1 MKAETTDKNSGS
13 LSSLRRRSF
22 NLKAFLHDHCPYLYR
37 WDSLFYFGLFLVI
50 VGFLWMAAGLVSNS
64 FSSAYNWD
72 YSHQY
77 LPFAYDYWQIWNT
90 FFSTGRF
97 PLYDPVVF
105 IGNDNIGSNAYY
117 GLFDPFVVILA
128 FFPRAWIPQMFAIMT
143 VAKLTITGLAARAY
157 LRYLGR
163 KEWTARMGAL
173 AWALSGYFSFFIGFP
188 SFVSALTYVP
198 VILLGI
204 EKTIDEGKIGYLVVG
219 LFLLSISCFML
230 LVPMCIWGVIYALW
244 RFFTTIKKRKAYE
257 SGRAMLL
264 GIAGF
269 ALGLMLG
276 AFALLPSLRQSTLTG
291 RASSIGSAYAKVLL
305 GSLKDLDVKTFLT
318 YLFEEVGDNPGRE
331 LMGLVSFFFP
341 TAGFQTLPLIVG
353 ESFVY
358 DSWTSSI
365 FCYTPFIILFFAG
378 ILISISRRRVDH
390 LLAILGGVFLLFT
403 TFAYYAFFAF
413 SGNGYG
419 RWFFVLIPEIIAYG
433 CWAFDQRKE
442 VSKYVYLAGGI
453 LSLVGTIVTY
463 FAIFWLLEG
472 RTFTSVNGITYF
484 IREYLLPDETS
495 FEGLNRT
502 YYLYYQI
509 ALVVIEGVVIFFANR
524 KKWLPHALLMMIAVE
539 AIIMGNSAYCFIST
553 WSIENYFM
561 GGSTSLKEN
570 LQMADNIRD
579 YEKGFYRAAFDSATG
594 VDNYQYTMATPE
606 ASSFH
611 SLLNFECEDF
621 AILNGM
627 KGRSYYQKTYGDEEY
642 LNPGWTANYR
652 SKRWGVDTA
661 LGFRYYIIQ
670 NENGRSNKTV
680 WAGVNVP
687 FGAVEMPDLTMN
699 GNFYKV
705 YRVEEEALPSLG
717 HAVDKD
723 WLVQFDKDDNGNSSL
738 YFSSTI
744 GTRARTAYIEARG
757 AIFDDDFVLPEGF
770 EYRSLPSAS
779 GSALDANFGIKSYSD
794 FQVELYTP
802 NEGDYLLP
810 ADEAPYG
817 YNYVKDGNLAAYIL
831 NHYDKKENFN
841 FTSGSVTTGSDHLVY
856 SPRGKKYFNE
866 DPNGAYFEIKYYNGY
881 YASNAAEYDYM
892 PRIVLVG
899 DKVDEDGNILENQ
912 VLGYDGKGLT
922 NVAGIDK
929 NSSTYSC
936 LGLYAY
942 GRVKQVM
949 LVFPEK
955 TSNNVPK
962 EMKLSP
968 GALSF
973 TVMEREDIEAIQAQ
987 NHETRL
993 LDVEKDINHYTFKTN
1008 YAEPQIVVTQL
1019 GYDAGWSCTA
1029 TLPDGST
1036 YSCPMYKLDG
1046 GLLGFYAPEGLISYK
1061 LSYFTPSLDIG
1072 LAMGGISLFFTTGYF
1087 LFGYVRKRRRHFG
1100 ITVFDY

>member
-1 MKAETTDKNSGS
+1 MKTEPTNNNGS
-13 LSSLRRRSF
+13 LSSLRRQGF
-22 NLKAFLHDHCPYLYR
+22 DLKAFLHAHCPYLYR
-37 WDSLFYFGLFLVI
+37 WDSLFYFGLFLVV
-50 VGFLWMAAGLVSNS
+50 VGFVWMAAGLVSNS

-90 FFSTGRF
+90 FFSTGKF

-143 VAKLTITGLAARAY
+143 VVKLTITGLAARAY

-163 KEWTARMGAL
+163 QEWTSRMGAL
-173 AWALSGYFSFFIGFP
+173 AWAFSGYFSFFVGFP

-204 EKTIDEGKIGYLVVG
+204 EKTIEEGKIGYLVTG

-244 RFFTTIKKRKAYE
+244 RFFTTIKKRKPFE

-264 GIAGF
+264 GVAGF
-269 ALGLMLG
+269 AMGLMLG

-291 RASSIGSAYAKVLL
+291 RASSIGSAYMKVLL

-341 TAGFQTLPLIVG
+341 TGGFQTLPLIVG

-378 ILISISRRRVDH
+378 VLISISKRRIDH
-390 LLAILGGVFLLFT
+390 LLAIIGGVFLLFT

-419 RWFFVLIPEIIAYG
+419 RWFFVLVPEIIAYG
-433 CWAFDQRKE
+433 CWAFDQRKH
-442 VSKYVYLAGGI
+442 VSKYVYLAGGVI
-453 LSLVGTIVTY
+453 SLVGTVLTY

-472 RTFTSVNGITYF
+472 RSFTSVNGITYF
-484 IREYLLPDETS
+484 IREYFLPNDTS
-495 FEGLNRT
+495 FRGLNRA

-509 ALVVIEGVVIFFANR
+509 VLVVIEGLVVFFANR

-539 AIIMGNSAYCFIST
+539 AVIMGNSAYCFIST
-553 WSIENYFM
+553 WSIQSYFM

-570 LQMADNIRD
+570 LEMADNIRE

-594 VDNYQYTMATPE
+594 VDNYQFAMATPE

-611 SLLNFECEDF
+611 SLLNFACEDF

-627 KGRSYYQKTYGDEEY
+627 KSRSYYQDTYGGEQY

-687 FGAVEMPDLTMN
+687 FGAVEMPSLTMN
-699 GNFYKV
+699 ENFYKV
-705 YRVEEEALPSLG
+705 YRVEESALPSLG

-723 WLVQFDKDDNGNSSL
+723 WLVQFDKDDNGSSPL
-738 YFSSTI
+738 YFSSSL

-770 EYRSLPSAS
+770 AYRKLLSAS
-779 GSALDANFGIKSYSD
+779 GSALEANYGIKTYND
-794 FQVELYTP
+794 FIVDLYTP

-810 ADEAPYG
+810 ADDAPYG
-817 YNYVKDGNLAAYIL
+817 YDHVKDGNLAAYIL
-831 NHYDKKENFN
+831 EHYASKDSFS
-841 FTSGSVTTGSDHLVY
+841 FSSGSVTTGSDHLVY
-856 SPRGKKYFNE
+856 SPRGREYFND
-866 DPNGAYFEIKYYNGY
+866 DPDGAYFEIKYYNGSY
-881 YASNAAEYDYM
+881 SSSANEYDYM
-892 PRIVLVG
+892 PRIILVG
-899 DKVDEDGNILENQ
+899 DRVDEEGNVLTNQ

-936 LGLYAY
+936 LGVYAY
-942 GRVKQVM
+942 GRVKHVM

-955 TSNNVPK
+955 TSNGQPK
-962 EMKLSP
+962 EMKVSLN
-968 GALSF
+968 GLSF
-973 TVMEREDIEAIQAQ
+973 TVMERDDIEEIQKQ

-993 LDVEKDINHYTFKTN
+993 QDVEKSVNHYTFKTN
-1008 YAEPQIVVTQL
+1008 YEEPEIVVTQL
-1019 GYDAGWSCTA
+1019 GYDEGWTCRA
-1029 TLPDGST
+1029 TLADGT
-1036 YSCPMYKLDG
+1036 VYSCPMYKLNG
-1046 GLLGFYAPEGLISYK
+1046 GLLGFYAPEGPVSYK
-1061 LSYFTPSLDIG
+1061 LSYFTPSLDTG
-1072 LAMGGISLFFTTGYF
+1072 LILGGISLFLTTGYF
-1087 LFGYVRKRRRHFG
+1087 LFGYIRNRRRRFG
-1100 ITVFDY
+1100 ISVFDY

>member
-1 MKAETTDKNSGS
+1 MKTEPTNNNGS
-13 LSSLRRRSF
+13 LSSLRRQGF
-22 NLKAFLHDHCPYLYR
+22 DLKAFLHAHCPYLYR
-37 WDSLFYFGLFLVI
+37 WDSLFYFGLFLVV
-50 VGFLWMAAGLVSNS
+50 VGFVWMAAGLVSNS

-90 FFSTGRF
+90 FFSTGKF

-143 VAKLTITGLAARAY
+143 VVKLTITGLAARAY

-163 KEWTARMGAL
+163 QEWTSRMGAL
-173 AWALSGYFSFFIGFP
+173 AWAFSGYFSFFVGFP

-204 EKTIDEGKIGYLVVG
+204 EKTIEEGKIGYLVTG

-244 RFFTTIKKRKAYE
+244 RFFTTIKKRKPFE

-264 GIAGF
+264 GVAGF
-269 ALGLMLG
+269 AMGLMLG

-291 RASSIGSAYAKVLL
+291 RASSIGSAYMKVLL

-341 TAGFQTLPLIVG
+341 TGGFQTLPLIVG

-378 ILISISRRRVDH
+378 VLVSISKRRVDH
-390 LLAILGGVFLLFT
+390 LLAIIGGVFLLFT

-419 RWFFVLIPEIIAYG
+419 RWFFVLVPEIIAYG
-433 CWAFDQRKE
+433 CWAFDQRKH
-442 VSKYVYLAGGI
+442 VSKYVYLAGGVI
-453 LSLVGTIVTY
+453 SLVGTVVTY

-472 RTFTSVNGITYF
+472 RSFTSVNGITYF
-484 IREYLLPDETS
+484 IREYFLPNDTS
-495 FEGLNRT
+495 FRGLNRA

-509 ALVVIEGVVIFFANR
+509 VLVFIEGLVVFFANR

-539 AIIMGNSAYCFIST
+539 AVIMGNSAYCFIST
-553 WSIENYFM
+553 WSIQSYFM

-570 LQMADNIRD
+570 LEMADNIRE
-579 YEKGFYRAAFDSATG
+579 YEEGFYRAAFDSATG
-594 VDNYQYTMATPE
+594 VDNYQFAMATPE

-611 SLLNFECEDF
+611 SLLNFACEDF

-627 KGRSYYQKTYGDEEY
+627 KSRSYYQDTYGGEQY

-670 NENGRSNKTV
+670 NENGRSNKTL

-687 FGAVEMPDLTMN
+687 FGAVEMPSLTMN
-699 GNFYKV
+699 ENFYKV
-705 YRVEEEALPSLG
+705 YRVEESALPSLG

-723 WLVQFDKDDNGNSSL
+723 WLVQFDKDDNGSSPL
-738 YFSSTI
+738 YFSSSL

-770 EYRSLPSAS
+770 AYRKLLSAS
-779 GSALDANFGIKSYSD
+779 GSALEANYGIKTYND
-794 FQVELYTP
+794 FIVDLYTP
-802 NEGDYLLP
+802 NEGDFLLP
-810 ADEAPYG
+810 ADDAPYG
-817 YNYVKDGNLAAYIL
+817 YDHVKDGNLAAYIL
-831 NHYDKKENFN
+831 EHYASKDSFS
-841 FTSGSVTTGSDHLVY
+841 FSSGSATTGSDHLVY
-856 SPRGKKYFNE
+856 SPRGREYFND
-866 DPNGAYFEIKYYNGY
+866 DPDGAYFEIKYYNGSY
-881 YASNAAEYDYM
+881 SSSANEYDYM
-892 PRIVLVG
+892 PRIILVG
-899 DKVDEDGNILENQ
+899 DRVDEEGNVLTNQ

-936 LGLYAY
+936 LGVYAY
-942 GRVKQVM
+942 GKVKHVM

-955 TSNNVPK
+955 TSNGQPK
-962 EMKLSP
+962 EMKVSLN
-968 GALSF
+968 GLSF
-973 TVMEREDIEAIQAQ
+973 TVMERDDIEEIQKQ
-987 NHETRL
+987 NHEMRL
-993 LDVEKDINHYTFKTN
+993 QDVKKSVNHYTFKTN
-1008 YAEPQIVVTQL
+1008 YEEPEIVVTQL
-1019 GYDAGWSCTA
+1019 GYDEGWTCQA
-1029 TLPDGST
+1029 TIADGT
-1036 YSCPMYKLDG
+1036 VYSCPMYKLNG
-1046 GLLGFYAPEGLISYK
+1046 GLLGFYAPEGPVSYK
-1061 LSYFTPSLDIG
+1061 LSYFTPSLDTG
-1072 LAMGGISLFFTTGYF
+1072 LILGGISLFLTTGYF
-1087 LFGYVRKRRRHFG
+1087 LFGYIRNRRRRFG
-1100 ITVFDY
+1100 ISVFDY

>member
-1 MKAETTDKNSGS
+1 MKTEPTNNNGS
-13 LSSLRRRSF
+13 LSSLRRQGF
-22 NLKAFLHDHCPYLYR
+22 DLKAFLHARCPYLYR
-37 WDSLFYFGLFLVI
+37 WDSIFYFGLFLVV
-50 VGFLWMAAGLVSNS
+50 VGFVWMAAGLVSNS

-90 FFSTGRF
+90 FFSTGKF

-163 KEWTARMGAL
+163 QEWTSRMGAL
-173 AWALSGYFSFFIGFP
+173 AWAFSGYFSFFVGFP

-204 EKTIDEGKIGYLVVG
+204 EKTIEEGKIGYLVTG

-244 RFFTTIKKRKAYE
+244 RFFTTIKKRKPFE

-264 GIAGF
+264 GVAGF
-269 ALGLMLG
+269 AMGLMLG

-291 RASSIGSAYAKVLL
+291 RASSIGSAYMKVLL

-341 TAGFQTLPLIVG
+341 TGGFQTLPLIVG

-378 ILISISRRRVDH
+378 VIISISKRRVDH
-390 LLAILGGVFLLFT
+390 LLAIIGGVFLLFT

-419 RWFFVLIPEIIAYG
+419 RWFFVLVPEIIAYG
-433 CWAFDQRKE
+433 CWAFDQRKR
-442 VSKYVYLAGGI
+442 VSKYVYLAGGVI
-453 LSLVGTIVTY
+453 SLVGTVVTY

-472 RTFTSVNGITYF
+472 RSFTSVNGITYF
-484 IREYLLPDETS
+484 IREYFLPNDTS
-495 FEGLNRT
+495 FRGLNRA

-509 ALVVIEGVVIFFANR
+509 VLVVIEGLVVFFANR

-539 AIIMGNSAYCFIST
+539 AVIMGNSAYCFIST
-553 WSIENYFM
+553 WSIQSYFM
-561 GGSTSLKEN
+561 GGSTSLKES
-570 LQMADNIRD
+570 LEMADNIRE
-579 YEKGFYRAAFDSATG
+579 YEEGFYRAAFDSATG
-594 VDNYQYTMATPE
+594 VDNYQFAMATPE

-611 SLLNFECEDF
+611 SLLNFACEDF

-627 KGRSYYQKTYGDEEY
+627 KSRSYYQDTYGGEQY

-687 FGAVEMPDLTMN
+687 FGAVEMPSLTMN
-699 GNFYKV
+699 ENFYKV
-705 YRVEEEALPSLG
+705 YRVEESALPSLG

-723 WLVQFDKDDNGNSSL
+723 WLVQFDKDDNGSSPL
-738 YFSSTI
+738 YFSSSL

-770 EYRSLPSAS
+770 AYRKLLSAS
-779 GSALDANFGIKSYSD
+779 GSALEANYGIKTYND
-794 FQVELYTP
+794 FIVDLYTP

-810 ADEAPYG
+810 ADDAPYG
-817 YNYVKDGNLAAYIL
+817 YDHVKDGNLAAYIL
-831 NHYDKKENFN
+831 EHYASKDSFS
-841 FTSGSVTTGSDHLVY
+841 FSSGSVTTGSDHLVY
-856 SPRGKKYFNE
+856 SPRGREYFND
-866 DPNGAYFEIKYYNGY
+866 DPDGAYFEIKYYNGSY
-881 YASNAAEYDYM
+881 SSSANEYDYM
-892 PRIVLVG
+892 PRIILVG
-899 DKVDEDGNILENQ
+899 DRVDEEGNVLTNQ

-936 LGLYAY
+936 LGVYAY
-942 GRVKQVM
+942 GRVKHVM

-955 TSNNVPK
+955 TSNGQPK
-962 EMKLSP
+962 EMKVSLN
-968 GALSF
+968 GLSF
-973 TVMEREDIEAIQAQ
+973 TVMERDDIEEIQKQ

-993 LDVEKDINHYTFKTN
+993 QDVKKSVNHYTFKTN
-1008 YAEPQIVVTQL
+1008 YEEPEIVVTQL
-1019 GYDAGWSCTA
+1019 GYDEGWTCQA
-1029 TLPDGST
+1029 TLADGT
-1036 YSCPMYKLDG
+1036 VYSCPMYKLNG
-1046 GLLGFYAPEGLISYK
+1046 GLLGFYAPEGPVSYK
-1061 LSYFTPSLDIG
+1061 LSYFTPSLDTG
-1072 LAMGGISLFFTTGYF
+1072 LILGGISLFLTTGYF
-1087 LFGYVRKRRRHFG
+1087 LFGYIRNRRRRFG
-1100 ITVFDY
+1100 ISVFDY

>member
-1 MKAETTDKNSGS
+1 MKTEPTNNNGS
-13 LSSLRRRSF
+13 LSSLRRQGF
-22 NLKAFLHDHCPYLYR
+22 DLKAFLHAHCPYLYR
-37 WDSLFYFGLFLVI
+37 WDSLFYFGLFLVV
-50 VGFLWMAAGLVSNS
+50 VGFVWMAAGLVSNS

-90 FFSTGRF
+90 FFSTGKF

-163 KEWTARMGAL
+163 QEWTSRMGAL
-173 AWALSGYFSFFIGFP
+173 AWAFSGYFSFFVGFP

-204 EKTIDEGKIGYLVVG
+204 EKTIEEGKIGYLVIG

-244 RFFTTIKKRKAYE
+244 RFFTTIKKRNPFE

-264 GIAGF
+264 GVAGF
-269 ALGLMLG
+269 AMGLMLG

-291 RASSIGSAYAKVLL
+291 RASSIGSAYMKVLL

-341 TAGFQTLPLIVG
+341 TGGFQTLPLIVG

-378 ILISISRRRVDH
+378 VLISISKRRIDH
-390 LLAILGGVFLLFT
+390 LLAIIGGVFLLFT

-419 RWFFVLIPEIIAYG
+419 RWFFVLVPEIIAYG
-433 CWAFDQRKE
+433 CWAFDQRKH
-442 VSKYVYLAGGI
+442 VSKYVYLAGGVI
-453 LSLVGTIVTY
+453 SLVGTVLTY

-472 RTFTSVNGITYF
+472 RSFTSVNGITYF
-484 IREYLLPDETS
+484 IREYFLPNDTS
-495 FEGLNRT
+495 FRGLNRA

-509 ALVVIEGVVIFFANR
+509 VLVVIEGLVVFFANR

-539 AIIMGNSAYCFIST
+539 AVIMGNSAYCFIST
-553 WSIENYFM
+553 WSIQSYFM

-570 LQMADNIRD
+570 LEMADNIRE

-594 VDNYQYTMATPE
+594 VDNYQFAMATPE

-611 SLLNFECEDF
+611 SLLNFACEDF

-627 KGRSYYQKTYGDEEY
+627 KSRSYYQDTYGGEQY

-687 FGAVEMPDLTMN
+687 FGAVEMPSLTMN
-699 GNFYKV
+699 ENFYKV
-705 YRVEEEALPSLG
+705 YRVEESALPSLG

-723 WLVQFDKDDNGNSSL
+723 WLVQFDKDDNGSSPL
-738 YFSSTI
+738 YFSSSL

-770 EYRSLPSAS
+770 AYRKLLSAS
-779 GSALDANFGIKSYSD
+779 GSALEANYGIKTYND
-794 FQVELYTP
+794 FIVDLYTP

-810 ADEAPYG
+810 ADDAAYG
-817 YNYVKDGNLAAYIL
+817 YDHVKDGNLAAYIL
-831 NHYDKKENFN
+831 EHYASKDSFS
-841 FTSGSVTTGSDHLVY
+841 FSSGSVTTGSDHLVY
-856 SPRGKKYFNE
+856 SPRGREYFND
-866 DPNGAYFEIKYYNGY
+866 DPDGAYFEIKYYNGSY
-881 YASNAAEYDYM
+881 SSSANEYDYM
-892 PRIVLVG
+892 PRIILVG
-899 DKVDEDGNILENQ
+899 DRVDEEGNVLTNQ

-936 LGLYAY
+936 LGVYAY
-942 GRVKQVM
+942 GKVKHVM

-955 TSNNVPK
+955 TSNGQPK
-962 EMKLSP
+962 EMKVSLN
-968 GALSF
+968 GLSF
-973 TVMEREDIEAIQAQ
+973 TVMERDDIEEIQKQ

-993 LDVEKDINHYTFKTN
+993 QDVKKSVNHYTFKTN
-1008 YAEPQIVVTQL
+1008 YEEPEIVVTQL
-1019 GYDAGWSCTA
+1019 GYDEGWTCQA
-1029 TLPDGST
+1029 TLADGT
-1036 YSCPMYKLDG
+1036 VYSCPMYKLNG
-1046 GLLGFYAPEGLISYK
+1046 GLLGFYAPEGPVSYK
-1061 LSYFTPSLDIG
+1061 LSYFTPSLDTG
-1072 LAMGGISLFFTTGYF
+1072 LILGGISLFLTTGYF
-1087 LFGYVRKRRRHFG
+1087 LFGYIRNRRRRFG
-1100 ITVFDY
+1100 ISVFDY

>member
-1 MKAETTDKNSGS
+1 MKTEPTNNNGS
-13 LSSLRRRSF
+13 LSSLRRQGF
-22 NLKAFLHDHCPYLYR
+22 DLKAFLHAHCPYLYR
-37 WDSLFYFGLFLVI
+37 WDSLFYFGLFLVV
-50 VGFLWMAAGLVSNS
+50 VGFVWMAAGLVSNS

-90 FFSTGRF
+90 FFSTGEF

-143 VAKLTITGLAARAY
+143 VVKLTITGLAARAY

-163 KEWTARMGAL
+163 QEWTSRMGAL
-173 AWALSGYFSFFIGFP
+173 AWAFSGYFSFFVGFP

-204 EKTIDEGKIGYLVVG
+204 EKTIEEGKIGYLVTG

-244 RFFTTIKKRKAYE
+244 RFFTTIKKRKPFE

-264 GIAGF
+264 GVAGF
-269 ALGLMLG
+269 AMGLMLG

-291 RASSIGSAYAKVLL
+291 RASSIGSAYMKVLL

-341 TAGFQTLPLIVG
+341 TGGFQTLPLIVG

-378 ILISISRRRVDH
+378 VLISISKRRIDH
-390 LLAILGGVFLLFT
+390 LSAIIGGVFLLFT

-419 RWFFVLIPEIIAYG
+419 RWFFVLVPEIIAYG
-433 CWAFDQRKE
+433 CWAFDQRKH
-442 VSKYVYLAGGI
+442 VSKYVYLAGGVI
-453 LSLVGTIVTY
+453 SLVGTVVTY

-472 RTFTSVNGITYF
+472 RSFTSVNGITYF
-484 IREYLLPDETS
+484 IREYFLPNDTS
-495 FEGLNRT
+495 FRGLNRA

-509 ALVVIEGVVIFFANR
+509 VLVVIEGLVVFFANR

-539 AIIMGNSAYCFIST
+539 AVIMGNSAYCFIST
-553 WSIENYFM
+553 WSIQSYFM

-570 LQMADNIRD
+570 LEMADNIRE

-594 VDNYQYTMATPE
+594 VDNYQFAMATPE

-611 SLLNFECEDF
+611 SLLNFACEDF

-627 KGRSYYQKTYGDEEY
+627 KSRSYYQDTYGGEQY

-687 FGAVEMPDLTMN
+687 FGAVEMPSLTMN
-699 GNFYKV
+699 ENFYKV
-705 YRVEEEALPSLG
+705 YRVEESALPSLG

-723 WLVQFDKDDNGNSSL
+723 WLVQFDKDDNGSSPL
-738 YFSSTI
+738 YFSSSL

-770 EYRSLPSAS
+770 AYRKLLSAS
-779 GSALDANFGIKSYSD
+779 GSALEANYGIKTYND
-794 FQVELYTP
+794 FIVDLYTP

-810 ADEAPYG
+810 ADDATYG
-817 YNYVKDGNLAAYIL
+817 YDHVKDGNLAAYIL
-831 NHYDKKENFN
+831 EHYASKDSFS
-841 FTSGSVTTGSDHLVY
+841 FSSGSVTTGSDHLVY
-856 SPRGKKYFNE
+856 SPRGREYFND
-866 DPNGAYFEIKYYNGY
+866 DPDGAYFEIKYYNGSY
-881 YASNAAEYDYM
+881 SSSDNEYDYM
-892 PRIVLVG
+892 PRIILVG
-899 DKVDEDGNILENQ
+899 DRVDEEGNVLTNQ

-936 LGLYAY
+936 LGVYAY
-942 GRVKQVM
+942 GRVKHVM

-955 TSNNVPK
+955 TSNGQPK
-962 EMKLSP
+962 EMKVSLN
-968 GALSF
+968 GLSF
-973 TVMEREDIEAIQAQ
+973 TVMERDDIEEIQKQ

-993 LDVEKDINHYTFKTN
+993 QDVEKSVNHYTFKTN
-1008 YAEPQIVVTQL
+1008 YEEPEIVVTQL
-1019 GYDAGWSCTA
+1019 GYDEGWTCQA
-1029 TLPDGST
+1029 TLADGT
-1036 YSCPMYKLDG
+1036 VYSCPMYKLNG
-1046 GLLGFYAPEGLISYK
+1046 GLLGFYAPEGPVSYK
-1061 LSYFTPSLDIG
+1061 LSYFTPSLDTG
-1072 LAMGGISLFFTTGYF
+1072 LILGGISLFLTTGYF
-1087 LFGYVRKRRRHFG
+1087 LFGYIRNRRRRFG
-1100 ITVFDY
+1100 ISVFDY

>member
-1 MKAETTDKNSGS
+1 MKTEPTNNNGS
-13 LSSLRRRSF
+13 LSSLRRQGF
-22 NLKAFLHDHCPYLYR
+22 DLKAFLHAHCPYLYR
-37 WDSLFYFGLFLVI
+37 WDSLFYFGLFLVV
-50 VGFLWMAAGLVSNS
+50 VGFVWMAAGLVSNS

-90 FFSTGRF
+90 FFSTGKF

-163 KEWTARMGAL
+163 QEWTSRMGAL
-173 AWALSGYFSFFIGFP
+173 AWAFSGYFSFFVGFP

-204 EKTIDEGKIGYLVVG
+204 EKTIEEGKIGYLVTG

-244 RFFTTIKKRKAYE
+244 RFFATIKKRKPFE

-264 GIAGF
+264 GVAGF
-269 ALGLMLG
+269 AMGLMLG

-291 RASSIGSAYAKVLL
+291 RASSIGSAYMKVLL

-341 TAGFQTLPLIVG
+341 AGGFQTLPLIVG

-378 ILISISRRRVDH
+378 VLISISKRRVDN
-390 LLAILGGVFLLFT
+390 LLAIIGGVFLLFT

-419 RWFFVLIPEIIAYG
+419 RWFFVLVPEIIAYG
-433 CWAFDQRKE
+433 CWAFDQRKH
-442 VSKYVYLAGGI
+442 VSKYVYLAGGVI
-453 LSLVGTIVTY
+453 SLVGTVVTY

-472 RTFTSVNGITYF
+472 RSFTSVNGITYF
-484 IREYLLPDETS
+484 IREYFLPNDTS
-495 FEGLNRT
+495 FRGLNRA

-509 ALVVIEGVVIFFANR
+509 VLVVIEGLVVFFANR

-539 AIIMGNSAYCFIST
+539 AVIMGNSAYCFIST
-553 WSIENYFM
+553 WSIQSYFM

-570 LQMADNIRD
+570 LEMADNIRE
-579 YEKGFYRAAFDSATG
+579 YEEGFYRAAFDSATG
-594 VDNYQYTMATPE
+594 VDNYQFAMATPE

-611 SLLNFECEDF
+611 SLLNFACEDF

-627 KGRSYYQKTYGDEEY
+627 KSRSYYQDTYGGEQY

-670 NENGRSNKTV
+670 NENGRSNKTL

-687 FGAVEMPDLTMN
+687 FGAVEMPSLTMN
-699 GNFYKV
+699 ENFYKV
-705 YRVEEEALPSLG
+705 YRVEESALPSLG

-723 WLVQFDKDDNGNSSL
+723 WLVQFDKDDNGSSPL
-738 YFSSTI
+738 YFSSSL

-770 EYRSLPSAS
+770 AYRKLLSAS
-779 GSALDANFGIKSYSD
+779 GSALEANYGIKTYND
-794 FQVELYTP
+794 FIVDLYTP
-802 NEGDYLLP
+802 DEGDHLLP
-810 ADEAPYG
+810 ADDAPYG
-817 YNYVKDGNLAAYIL
+817 YDHVKDGNLAAYIL
-831 NHYDKKENFN
+831 EHYASKDSFS
-841 FTSGSVTTGSDHLVY
+841 FSSGSVTTGSDHLVY
-856 SPRGKKYFNE
+856 SPRGREYFND
-866 DPNGAYFEIKYYNGY
+866 DPDGAYFEIKYYNGSY
-881 YASNAAEYDYM
+881 SSSANEYDYM
-892 PRIVLVG
+892 PRIILVG
-899 DKVDEDGNILENQ
+899 DRVDEEGNVLTNQ

-936 LGLYAY
+936 LGVYAY
-942 GRVKQVM
+942 GRVKHVM

-955 TSNNVPK
+955 TSNGQPK
-962 EMKLSP
+962 EMKVSLN
-968 GALSF
+968 GLSF
-973 TVMEREDIEAIQAQ
+973 TVMERDDIEEIQKL

-993 LDVEKDINHYTFKTN
+993 QDVKKSVNHYTFKTN
-1008 YAEPQIVVTQL
+1008 YEEPEIVVTQL
-1019 GYDAGWSCTA
+1019 GYDEGWTCRA
-1029 TLPDGST
+1029 TLADGT
-1036 YSCPMYKLDG
+1036 VYSCPMYKLNG
-1046 GLLGFYAPEGLISYK
+1046 GLLGFYAPEGPVSYK
-1061 LSYFTPSLDIG
+1061 LSYFTPSLDTG
-1072 LAMGGISLFFTTGYF
+1072 LILGGISLFLTTGYF
-1087 LFGYVRKRRRHFG
+1087 LFGYIRNRRRRFG
-1100 ITVFDY
+1100 ISVFDY

>member
-1 MKAETTDKNSGS
+1 MKTEPTNNNGS
-13 LSSLRRRSF
+13 LSSLRRQGF
-22 NLKAFLHDHCPYLYR
+22 DLKAFLHAHCPYLYR
-37 WDSLFYFGLFLVI
+37 WDSLFYFGLFLVV
-50 VGFLWMAAGLVSNS
+50 VGFVWMAAGLVSNS

-90 FFSTGRF
+90 FFSTGKF

-143 VAKLTITGLAARAY
+143 VVKLTITGLAARAY

-163 KEWTARMGAL
+163 QEWTSRMGAL
-173 AWALSGYFSFFIGFP
+173 AWAFSGYFSFFVGFP

-204 EKTIDEGKIGYLVVG
+204 EKTIEEGKIGYLVTG

-244 RFFTTIKKRKAYE
+244 RFFTTIKKRKPFE

-264 GIAGF
+264 GVAGF
-269 ALGLMLG
+269 AMGLMLG

-291 RASSIGSAYAKVLL
+291 RASSIGSAYMKVLL

-341 TAGFQTLPLIVG
+341 TGGFQTLPLIVG

-378 ILISISRRRVDH
+378 VLISISKRRVDH
-390 LLAILGGVFLLFT
+390 LLAIIGGVFLLFT

-419 RWFFVLIPEIIAYG
+419 RWFFVLVPEIIAYG
-433 CWAFDQRKE
+433 CWAFDQRKH
-442 VSKYVYLAGGI
+442 VSKYVYLAGGVI
-453 LSLVGTIVTY
+453 SLVGTVVTY

-472 RTFTSVNGITYF
+472 RSFTSVNGITYF
-484 IREYLLPDETS
+484 IREYFLPNDTS
-495 FEGLNRT
+495 FRGLNRA

-509 ALVVIEGVVIFFANR
+509 VLVVIEGLVVFFANR

-539 AIIMGNSAYCFIST
+539 AVIMGNSAYCFIST
-553 WSIENYFM
+553 WSIQSYFM

-570 LQMADNIRD
+570 LEMADNIRE
-579 YEKGFYRAAFDSATG
+579 YEEGFYRAAFDSATG
-594 VDNYQYTMATPE
+594 VDNYQFAMATPE

-611 SLLNFECEDF
+611 SLLNFACEDF

-627 KGRSYYQKTYGDEEY
+627 KSRSYYQDTYGGEQY

-687 FGAVEMPDLTMN
+687 FGAVEMPSLTMN
-699 GNFYKV
+699 ENFYKV
-705 YRVEEEALPSLG
+705 YRVEESALPSLG

-723 WLVQFDKDDNGNSSL
+723 WLVQFDKDDNGSSPL
-738 YFSSTI
+738 YFSSSL

-770 EYRSLPSAS
+770 AYRKLLSAS
-779 GSALDANFGIKSYSD
+779 GSALEANYGIKTYND
-794 FQVELYTP
+794 FIVDLYTP

-810 ADEAPYG
+810 ADDAPYG
-817 YNYVKDGNLAAYIL
+817 YDHVKDGNLAAYIL
-831 NHYDKKENFN
+831 EHYASKDSFS
-841 FTSGSVTTGSDHLVY
+841 FSSGSVTTGSDHLVY
-856 SPRGKKYFNE
+856 SPRGREYFND
-866 DPNGAYFEIKYYNGY
+866 DPDGAYFEIKYYNGSY
-881 YASNAAEYDYM
+881 SSSANEYDYM
-892 PRIVLVG
+892 PRIILVG
-899 DKVDEDGNILENQ
+899 DRVDEEGNVLTNQ

-936 LGLYAY
+936 LGVYAY
-942 GRVKQVM
+942 GRVKHVM

-955 TSNNVPK
+955 TSNGQPK
-962 EMKLSP
+962 EMKVSLN
-968 GALSF
+968 GLSF
-973 TVMEREDIEAIQAQ
+973 TVMERDDIEEIQKQ

-993 LDVEKDINHYTFKTN
+993 QDVKKSVNHYTFKTN
-1008 YAEPQIVVTQL
+1008 YEEPEIVVTQL
-1019 GYDAGWSCTA
+1019 GYDEGWTCRA
-1029 TLPDGST
+1029 TLADGT
-1036 YSCPMYKLDG
+1036 VYSCPMYKLDG
-1046 GLLGFYAPEGLISYK
+1046 GLLGFYAPEGPVSYK
-1061 LSYFTPSLDIG
+1061 LSYFTPSLDTG
-1072 LAMGGISLFFTTGYF
+1072 LILGGISLFLTTGYF
-1087 LFGYVRKRRRHFG
+1087 LFWYIRNRWRRFG
-1100 ITVFDY
+1100 ISVFDY

>member
-1 MKAETTDKNSGS
+1 MKTEPTNNNGS
-13 LSSLRRRSF
+13 LSSLRRQGF
-22 NLKAFLHDHCPYLYR
+22 DLKAFLHAHCPYLYR
-37 WDSLFYFGLFLVI
+37 WDSLFYFGLFLVV
-50 VGFLWMAAGLVSNS
+50 VGFVWMAAGLVSNS

-90 FFSTGRF
+90 FFSTGKF

-143 VAKLTITGLAARAY
+143 VVKLTITGLAARAY

-163 KEWTARMGAL
+163 QEWTSRMGAL
-173 AWALSGYFSFFIGFP
+173 AWAFSGYFSFFVGFP

-204 EKTIDEGKIGYLVVG
+204 EKTIEEGKIGYLVTG

-244 RFFTTIKKRKAYE
+244 RFFTTIKKRKPFE

-264 GIAGF
+264 GVAGF
-269 ALGLMLG
+269 AMGLMLG
-276 AFALLPSLRQSTLTG
+276 AFALLPSLRQSALTG
-291 RASSIGSAYAKVLL
+291 RASSIGSAYMKVLL

-341 TAGFQTLPLIVG
+341 TGGFQTLPLIVG

-378 ILISISRRRVDH
+378 VLISISKRRVDH
-390 LLAILGGVFLLFT
+390 LLAIIGGVFLLFT

-419 RWFFVLIPEIIAYG
+419 RWFFVLVPEIIAYG
-433 CWAFDQRKE
+433 CWAFDQRKH
-442 VSKYVYLAGGI
+442 VSKYVYLAGGVI
-453 LSLVGTIVTY
+453 SLVGTVVTY

-472 RTFTSVNGITYF
+472 RSFTSVNGITYF
-484 IREYLLPDETS
+484 IREYFLPNDTS
-495 FEGLNRT
+495 FRGLNRA

-509 ALVVIEGVVIFFANR
+509 VLVVIEGLVVFFANR
-524 KKWLPHALLMMIAVE
+524 KKWLPRALLMMIAVE
-539 AIIMGNSAYCFIST
+539 AVIMGNSAYCFIST
-553 WSIENYFM
+553 WSIQSYFM

-570 LQMADNIRD
+570 LEMADNIRE
-579 YEKGFYRAAFDSATG
+579 YEEGFYRAAFDSATG
-594 VDNYQYTMATPE
+594 VDNYQFAMATPE

-611 SLLNFECEDF
+611 SLLNFACEDF

-627 KGRSYYQKTYGDEEY
+627 KSRSYYQDTYGGEQY

-687 FGAVEMPDLTMN
+687 FGAVEMPSLTMN
-699 GNFYKV
+699 ENFYKV
-705 YRVEEEALPSLG
+705 YRVEESALPSLG

-723 WLVQFDKDDNGNSSL
+723 WLVQFDKDDNGSSPL
-738 YFSSTI
+738 YFSSSL

-770 EYRSLPSAS
+770 AYRKLLSAS
-779 GSALDANFGIKSYSD
+779 GSALEANYGIKTYND
-794 FQVELYTP
+794 FIVDLYTP

-810 ADEAPYG
+810 ADDAPYG
-817 YNYVKDGNLAAYIL
+817 YDHVKDGNLAAYIL
-831 NHYDKKENFN
+831 EHYASKDSFS
-841 FTSGSVTTGSDHLVY
+841 FSSGSVTTGSDHLVY
-856 SPRGKKYFNE
+856 SPRGREYFN
-866 DPNGAYFEIKYYNGY
+866 DDLDGAYFEIKYYNGSY
-881 YASNAAEYDYM
+881 SSSANEYDYM
-892 PRIVLVG
+892 PRIILVG
-899 DKVDEDGNILENQ
+899 DRVDEEGNVLTNQ
-912 VLGYDGKGLT
+912 VLGYDGKGLA

-936 LGLYAY
+936 LGVYAY
-942 GRVKQVM
+942 GRVKHVM

-955 TSNNVPK
+955 TSNGQPK
-962 EMKLSP
+962 EMKVSLN
-968 GALSF
+968 GLSF
-973 TVMEREDIEAIQAQ
+973 TVMERDDIEEIQKQ

-993 LDVEKDINHYTFKTN
+993 QDVKKSVNHYTFKTN
-1008 YAEPQIVVTQL
+1008 YEEPEIVVTQL
-1019 GYDAGWSCTA
+1019 GYDEGWTCRA
-1029 TLPDGST
+1029 TLADGT
-1036 YSCPMYKLDG
+1036 VYSCPMYKLDG
-1046 GLLGFYAPEGLISYK
+1046 GLLGFYAPEGPVSYK
-1061 LSYFTPSLDIG
+1061 LSYFTPSLDTG
-1072 LAMGGISLFFTTGYF
+1072 LILGGISLFLTTGYF
-1087 LFGYVRKRRRHFG
+1087 LFWYIRNRRRRFG
-1100 ITVFDY
+1100 ISVFDY

>member
-1 MKAETTDKNSGS
+1 MKTEPTNNNGS
-13 LSSLRRRSF
+13 LSSLRRQGF
-22 NLKAFLHDHCPYLYR
+22 DLKAFLHAHCPYLYR
-37 WDSLFYFGLFLVI
+37 WDSLFYFGLFLVV
-50 VGFLWMAAGLVSNS
+50 VGFVWMAAGLVSNS

-90 FFSTGRF
+90 FFSTGKF

-143 VAKLTITGLAARAY
+143 VVKLTITGLAARAY

-163 KEWTARMGAL
+163 QEWTSRMGAL
-173 AWALSGYFSFFIGFP
+173 AWAFSGYFSFFVGFP

-204 EKTIDEGKIGYLVVG
+204 EKTIEEGKIGYLVTG

-244 RFFTTIKKRKAYE
+244 RFFTTTKKRKPFE

-264 GIAGF
+264 GVAGF
-269 ALGLMLG
+269 AMGLMLG

-291 RASSIGSAYAKVLL
+291 RASSIGSAYMKVLL

-341 TAGFQTLPLIVG
+341 TGGFQTLPLIVG

-378 ILISISRRRVDH
+378 VLISISKRRVDH
-390 LLAILGGVFLLFT
+390 LLAIIGGVFLLFT

-419 RWFFVLIPEIIAYG
+419 RWFFVLVPEIIAYG
-433 CWAFDQRKE
+433 CWAFDQRKH
-442 VSKYVYLAGGI
+442 VSKYVYLAGGVI
-453 LSLVGTIVTY
+453 SLVGTVVTY

-472 RTFTSVNGITYF
+472 RSFTSVNGITYF
-484 IREYLLPDETS
+484 IREYFLPNDTS
-495 FEGLNRT
+495 FRGLNRA

-509 ALVVIEGVVIFFANR
+509 VLVVIEGLVVFFANR

-539 AIIMGNSAYCFIST
+539 AVIMGNSAYCFIST
-553 WSIENYFM
+553 WSIQSYFM

-570 LQMADNIRD
+570 LEMADNIRE
-579 YEKGFYRAAFDSATG
+579 YEEGFYRAAFDSATG
-594 VDNYQYTMATPE
+594 VDNYQFAMATPE

-611 SLLNFECEDF
+611 SLLNFACEDF

-627 KGRSYYQKTYGDEEY
+627 KSRSYYQDTYGGEQY

-680 WAGVNVP
+680 WAGANVP
-687 FGAVEMPDLTMN
+687 FGAVEMPSLTMN
-699 GNFYKV
+699 ENFYKV
-705 YRVEEEALPSLG
+705 YRVEESALPSLG
-717 HAVDKD
+717 HAVDKG
-723 WLVQFDKDDNGNSSL
+723 WLVQFDKDDNGSSPL
-738 YFSSTI
+738 YFSSSL

-770 EYRSLPSAS
+770 AYRKLLSAS
-779 GSALDANFGIKSYSD
+779 GSALEANYGIKTYND
-794 FQVELYTP
+794 FIVDLYTP

-810 ADEAPYG
+810 ADDAPYG
-817 YNYVKDGNLAAYIL
+817 YDHVKDGNLAAYIL
-831 NHYDKKENFN
+831 EHYASKDSFS
-841 FTSGSVTTGSDHLVY
+841 FSSASVTTGSDHLVY
-856 SPRGKKYFNE
+856 SPRGREYFND
-866 DPNGAYFEIKYYNGY
+866 DPDGAYFEIKYYNGSY
-881 YASNAAEYDYM
+881 SSSDNEYDYM
-892 PRIVLVG
+892 PRIILVG
-899 DKVDEDGNILENQ
+899 DRVDEEGNVLTNQ

-936 LGLYAY
+936 LGVYAY
-942 GRVKQVM
+942 GRVKHVM

-955 TSNNVPK
+955 TSNGQPK
-962 EMKLSP
+962 EMKVSLN
-968 GALSF
+968 GLSF
-973 TVMEREDIEAIQAQ
+973 TVMERDDIEEIQKQ

-993 LDVEKDINHYTFKTN
+993 QDVGKSVNHYTFKTN
-1008 YAEPQIVVTQL
+1008 YEEPEIVVTQL
-1019 GYDAGWSCTA
+1019 GYDEGWTCRA
-1029 TLPDGST
+1029 TLADGT
-1036 YSCPMYKLDG
+1036 VYSCPMYKLNG
-1046 GLLGFYAPEGLISYK
+1046 GLLGFYAPEGPVSYK
-1061 LSYFTPSLDIG
+1061 LSYFTPSLDTG
-1072 LAMGGISLFFTTGYF
+1072 LILGGISLFLTTGYF
-1087 LFGYVRKRRRHFG
+1087 LFGYIRNRRRRFG
-1100 ITVFDY
+1100 ISVFDY

>member
-1 MKAETTDKNSGS
+1 MKTEPTNNNGS
-13 LSSLRRRSF
+13 LSSLRRQGF
-22 NLKAFLHDHCPYLYR
+22 DLKAFLHAHCPYLYR
-37 WDSLFYFGLFLVI
+37 WDSLFYFGLFLVV
-50 VGFLWMAAGLVSNS
+50 VGFVWMAAGLVSNS

-90 FFSTGRF
+90 FFSTGKF

-143 VAKLTITGLAARAY
+143 VVKLTITGLAARAY

-163 KEWTARMGAL
+163 QEWTSRMGAL
-173 AWALSGYFSFFIGFP
+173 AWAFSGYFSFFVGFP

-204 EKTIDEGKIGYLVVG
+204 EKTIEEGKIGYLVTG

-244 RFFTTIKKRKAYE
+244 RFFTTIKKRKPFE

-264 GIAGF
+264 GVAGF
-269 ALGLMLG
+269 AMGLMLG

-291 RASSIGSAYAKVLL
+291 RASSIGSAYMKVLL

-341 TAGFQTLPLIVG
+341 TGGFQTLPLIVG

-378 ILISISRRRVDH
+378 VLISISKRRVDH
-390 LLAILGGVFLLFT
+390 LLAIIGGVFLLFT

-419 RWFFVLIPEIIAYG
+419 RWFFVLVPEIIAYG
-433 CWAFDQRKE
+433 CWAFDQRKH
-442 VSKYVYLAGGI
+442 VSKYVYLAGGVI
-453 LSLVGTIVTY
+453 SLVGTVVTY

-472 RTFTSVNGITYF
+472 RSFTSVNGITYF
-484 IREYLLPDETS
+484 IREYFLPNDTS
-495 FEGLNRT
+495 FRGLNRA

-509 ALVVIEGVVIFFANR
+509 VLVVIEGLVVFFANR

-553 WSIENYFM
+553 WSIQSYFM

-570 LQMADNIRD
+570 LEMADNIRE
-579 YEKGFYRAAFDSATG
+579 YEEGFYRAAFDSATG
-594 VDNYQYTMATPE
+594 VDNYQFAMATPE

-611 SLLNFECEDF
+611 SLLNFACEDF

-627 KGRSYYQKTYGDEEY
+627 KSRSYYQDTYGGEQY

-687 FGAVEMPDLTMN
+687 FGAVEMPSLTMN
-699 GNFYKV
+699 ENFYKV
-705 YRVEEEALPSLG
+705 YRVEESALPSLG

-723 WLVQFDKDDNGNSSL
+723 WLVQFDKDDNGSSPL
-738 YFSSTI
+738 YFSSSL

-770 EYRSLPSAS
+770 AYRKLLSAS
-779 GSALDANFGIKSYSD
+779 GSALEANYGIKTYND
-794 FQVELYTP
+794 FIVDLYTP

-810 ADEAPYG
+810 ADDAPYG
-817 YNYVKDGNLAAYIL
+817 YDHVKDGNLAAYIL
-831 NHYDKKENFN
+831 EHYASKDSFS
-841 FTSGSVTTGSDHLVY
+841 FSSGSVTTGSDHLVY
-856 SPRGKKYFNE
+856 SPRGREYFND
-866 DPNGAYFEIKYYNGY
+866 DPDGAYFEIKYYNGSY
-881 YASNAAEYDYM
+881 SSSANEYDYM
-892 PRIVLVG
+892 PRIILVG
-899 DKVDEDGNILENQ
+899 DRVDEEGNVLTNQ
-912 VLGYDGKGLT
+912 VLGYDGKGLA

-936 LGLYAY
+936 LGVYVY
-942 GRVKQVM
+942 GRVKHVM

-955 TSNNVPK
+955 TSNGQPK
-962 EMKLSP
+962 EMKVSLN
-968 GALSF
+968 GLSF
-973 TVMEREDIEAIQAQ
+973 TVMERDDIEEIQKQ

-993 LDVEKDINHYTFKTN
+993 QDVKKSVNHYTFKTN
-1008 YAEPQIVVTQL
+1008 YEEPEIVVTQL
-1019 GYDAGWSCTA
+1019 GYDEGWTCRA
-1029 TLPDGST
+1029 TLADGT
-1036 YSCPMYKLDG
+1036 VYSCPMYKLDG
-1046 GLLGFYAPEGLISYK
+1046 GLLGFYAPEGPVSYK
-1061 LSYFTPSLDIG
+1061 LSYFTPSLDTG
-1072 LAMGGISLFFTTGYF
+1072 LILGGISLFLTTGYF
-1087 LFGYVRKRRRHFG
+1087 LFWYIRNRRRRFG
-1100 ITVFDY
+1100 ISVFDY

>member
-1 MKAETTDKNSGS
+1 MKTEPTNNNGS
-13 LSSLRRRSF
+13 LSSLRRQGF
-22 NLKAFLHDHCPYLYR
+22 DLKAFLHAHCPYLYR
-37 WDSLFYFGLFLVI
+37 LDSLFYFGLFLVV
-50 VGFLWMAAGLVSNS
+50 VGFVWMAAGLVSNS

-90 FFSTGRF
+90 FFSTGKF

-143 VAKLTITGLAARAY
+143 VVKLTITGLAARAY

-163 KEWTARMGAL
+163 QEWTSRMGAL
-173 AWALSGYFSFFIGFP
+173 AWAFSGYFSFFVGFP

-204 EKTIDEGKIGYLVVG
+204 EKTIEEGKIGYLVTG

-244 RFFTTIKKRKAYE
+244 RFFTTIKKRKPFE

-264 GIAGF
+264 GVAGF
-269 ALGLMLG
+269 AMGLMLG

-291 RASSIGSAYAKVLL
+291 RASSIGSAYMKVLL

-318 YLFEEVGDNPGRE
+318 YLFEEAGDNPGRE

-341 TAGFQTLPLIVG
+341 TGGFQTLPLIVG

-378 ILISISRRRVDH
+378 VLISISKRRVDH
-390 LLAILGGVFLLFT
+390 LLAIIGGVFLLFT

-419 RWFFVLIPEIIAYG
+419 RWFFVLVPEIIAYG
-433 CWAFDQRKE
+433 CWAFDQRKH
-442 VSKYVYLAGGI
+442 VSKYVYLAGGVI
-453 LSLVGTIVTY
+453 SLVGTVVTY

-472 RTFTSVNGITYF
+472 RSFTSVNGITYF
-484 IREYLLPDETS
+484 IREYFLPNDTS
-495 FEGLNRT
+495 FRGLNRA

-509 ALVVIEGVVIFFANR
+509 VLVVIEGLVVFFANR

-539 AIIMGNSAYCFIST
+539 AVIMGNSAYCFIST
-553 WSIENYFM
+553 WSIQSYFM

-570 LQMADNIRD
+570 LEMADNIRE
-579 YEKGFYRAAFDSATG
+579 YEEGFYRAAFDSATG
-594 VDNYQYTMATPE
+594 VDNYQFAMATPE

-611 SLLNFECEDF
+611 SLLNFACEDF

-627 KGRSYYQKTYGDEEY
+627 KSRSYYQDTYGGEQY

-687 FGAVEMPDLTMN
+687 FGAVEMPSLTMN
-699 GNFYKV
+699 ENFYKV
-705 YRVEEEALPSLG
+705 YRVEESALPSLG

-723 WLVQFDKDDNGNSSL
+723 WLVQFDKDDNGSSPL
-738 YFSSTI
+738 YFSSSL

-770 EYRSLPSAS
+770 AYRKLLSAS
-779 GSALDANFGIKSYSD
+779 GSALEANYGIKTYND
-794 FQVELYTP
+794 FIVDLYTP

-810 ADEAPYG
+810 ADDAPYG
-817 YNYVKDGNLAAYIL
+817 YDHVKDGNLAAYIL
-831 NHYDKKENFN
+831 EHYASKDSFS
-841 FTSGSVTTGSDHLVY
+841 FSSGSVTTGSDHLVY
-856 SPRGKKYFNE
+856 SPRGREYFND
-866 DPNGAYFEIKYYNGY
+866 DPDGAYFEIKYYNGSY
-881 YASNAAEYDYM
+881 SSSDNEYDYM
-892 PRIVLVG
+892 PRIILVG
-899 DKVDEDGNILENQ
+899 DRVDEEGNVLTNQ

-936 LGLYAY
+936 LGVYAY
-942 GRVKQVM
+942 GRVKHVM

-955 TSNNVPK
+955 TSNGQPK
-962 EMKLSP
+962 EMKVSLN
-968 GALSF
+968 GLSF
-973 TVMEREDIEAIQAQ
+973 TVMERDDIEEIQKQ

-993 LDVEKDINHYTFKTN
+993 QDVEKSVNHYTFKTN
-1008 YAEPQIVVTQL
+1008 YEEPEIVVTQL
-1019 GYDAGWSCTA
+1019 GYDEGWTCRA
-1029 TLPDGST
+1029 TLADGT
-1036 YSCPMYKLDG
+1036 VYSCPMYKLNG
-1046 GLLGFYAPEGLISYK
+1046 GLLGFYAPEGPVSYK
-1061 LSYFTPSLDIG
+1061 LSYFTPSLDTG
-1072 LAMGGISLFFTTGYF
+1072 LILGGISLFLTTGYF
-1087 LFGYVRKRRRHFG
+1087 LFWYIRNRRRRFG
-1100 ITVFDY
+1100 ISVFDY